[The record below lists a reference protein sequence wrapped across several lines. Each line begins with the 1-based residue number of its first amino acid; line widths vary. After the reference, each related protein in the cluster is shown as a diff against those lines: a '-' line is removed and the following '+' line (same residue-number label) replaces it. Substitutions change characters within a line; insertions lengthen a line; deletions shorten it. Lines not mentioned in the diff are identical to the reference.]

1 MRRTVALLGA
11 VAAVLLAVQTPAVAA
26 APREGHISVPY
37 DGPFEFCGLP
47 NVTYAEETDYRLV
60 SRHPGPDGDWT
71 FTAFT
76 EGWFTFTNADNGRV
90 VTATYHKADRDLRI
104 LTSDGASRTVM
115 TMNNRT
121 EVWTNDAGQRLG
133 AVHGPIS
140 FTVTV
145 SYANTPSD
153 PFDDFWLSDL
163 FNIRVRGDW
172 GFDDRFCDVMT
183 ANLL

>member
-1 MRRTVALLGA
+1 MRRTVAVLGA
-11 VAAVLLAVQTPAVAA
+11 VAAALLAVQTPALAA
-26 APREGHISVPY
+26 APREGHVSVA

-47 NVTYAEETDYRLV
+47 NVTYAEETEYRLL
-60 SRHPGPDGDWT
+60 SRQQGPGRDWT
-71 FTAFT
+71 FSVFT
-76 EGWFTFTNADNGRV
+76 EGWFTFTNADTGRV
-90 VTATYHKADRDLRI
+90 VTATYHKVDRDLRI
-104 LTSDGASRTVM
+104 LSSDGVSRTVK

-145 SYANTPSD
+145 SYAGTPSD

-163 FNIRVRGDW
+163 SDIWVRGDW
-172 GFDDRFCDVMT
+172 RFSDGFCDVMT
-183 ANLL
+183 TNLT